1 MQQKAFFP
9 SLAAAQ
15 AVGLSLFQV
24 HEGEWQATAVWLS
37 RQGHKVEMKGH
48 WEGIWPREKLPPAFP
63 KHLPVALVLDGKGIL
78 HKPLA
83 GSSDEASPGQ
93 LLNQVMP
100 GASLDDFCVQQTK
113 GAEHVY
119 LSLLR
124 YQLLDE
130 VLSSLEGSGYS
141 VTTLSFGPFA
151 GAHLAG
157 SLLAPEQG
165 SAPTKVPVHGKSIT
179 LRAGKVLS
187 LSPPEEDEQVH
198 SFAIG
203 DETVPAKLLSA
214 YGMALE
220 GLLHYGLAPRAESA
234 RVAKAGEAWQGN
246 QRLKRTAA
254 AILCAFFTVLL
265 INFFAFSYYT
275 GELAALEQQ
284 AALLDPARKQ
294 TQKLAAELTQKET
307 FLRQR
312 GWLSVSKASYYAD
325 RLAATVPKG
334 IRLREISVYPV
345 DEKRSREEKRTVI
358 NPQVLLVRGV
368 CNEPRILDQWLS
380 AVSGLEWA
388 QQLSP
393 PDYRFGERDGRGQFS
408 IQIYLQSSQ

>member
-1 MQQKAFFP
+1 MQQKAFSP
-9 SLAAAQ
+9 SLTAAQ
-15 AVGLSLFQV
+15 AVGLSLYQV

-37 RQGHKVEMKGH
+37 RKGHKVEMKGH
-48 WEGIWPREKLPPAFP
+48 WEGVWPSEKFPPAFP
-63 KHLPVALVLDGKGIL
+63 KHLPIALVLDGKGIL
-78 HKPLA
+78 HKPLP
-83 GSSDEASPGQ
+83 GSSVEASPGQ
-93 LLNQVMP
+93 LLKQVMP

-130 VLSSLEGSGYS
+130 VFSSLEGAGHS

-157 SLLAPEQG
+157 SLLTTQQG
-165 SAPTKVPVHGKSIT
+165 SEPTKVSIHGKSIAV
-179 LRAGKVLS
+179 RAGKVLS
-187 LSPPEEDEQVH
+187 LSPPGEAEPVH
-198 SFAIG
+198 SFSIG
-203 DETVPAKLLSA
+203 EETVPATLLSA
-214 YGMALE
+214 YCMALE
-220 GLLHYGLAPRAESA
+220 GLLDYGLAPRADSA
-234 RVAKAGEAWQGN
+234 RVAKASEAWKGN
-246 QRLKRTAA
+246 QRLKRTAT
-254 AILCAFFTVLL
+254 AILCAFFAVLL
-265 INFFAFSYYT
+265 VNFFAFSYYT

-294 TQKLAAELTQKET
+294 TQKLVVELTQKEA

-358 NPQVLLVRGV
+358 NPHVLLVRGV

-380 AVSGLEWA
+380 TVSSLEWA

-393 PDYRFGERDGRGQFS
+393 PDYRFGEREGRGQFS
-408 IQIYLQSSQ
+408 IQIYLQPSQ